1 MYSKAGQGRNSF
13 FQNECILHL
22 HNEFVRMFLKISAFL
37 TADFVL
43 LVVNTC
49 KYMYRLLGHVSAIDK
64 SVLDQVLS
72 RKRPTSR
79 WDRPFG
85 EMFARLASPYSSLS
99 TLPGAASA
107 VLASSPADGCCF
119 RFLVKISQSFIS
131 TYTSVH
137 TNLGQRIQKIEW
149 GSR

>member
-79 WDRPFG
+79 
-85 EMFARLASPYSSLS
+85 
-99 TLPGAASA
+99 
-107 VLASSPADGCCF
+107 
-119 RFLVKISQSFIS
+119 
-131 TYTSVH
+131 
-137 TNLGQRIQKIEW
+137 
-149 GSR
+149 